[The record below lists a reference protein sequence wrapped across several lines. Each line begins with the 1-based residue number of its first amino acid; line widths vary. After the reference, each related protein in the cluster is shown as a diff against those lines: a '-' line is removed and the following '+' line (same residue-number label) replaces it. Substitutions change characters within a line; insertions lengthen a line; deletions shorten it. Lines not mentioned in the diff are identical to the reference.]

1 MIKKTEEKISKYGAD
16 SIKVLKGLE
25 AVRKRPGMY
34 IGDTDDGTGLHHMV
48 YEVVDNSIDEALAG
62 YCKNIKIEINKDGTL
77 SVFDDGRGIPVDIHK
92 GEKKSAA
99 EVIMTQLHAGGKFD
113 HGSYKISGGLHG
125 VGVSVVNALSQKLK
139 LTIYRDKK
147 EHYIEFKDGKALS
160 PLKVIGRAGA
170 GVDNIDVP
178 TAKKNNMIVMNTPG
192 GNSNATAE
200 HAFALIMSVLRKIPF
215 ANQTTHKAQ
224 WEKKNIKG
232 TELSKKTLG
241 IVGFGNVGVRLSY
254 LVKGFNMEI
263 LVSSKSLESRKK
275 DYPHVKNVSFDELIS
290 KSDIISFHC
299 KAAADGKPMI
309 TKEHYKK
316 IKPTAYI
323 INAARGN
330 IVDEKDLNEA
340 LNENLIAG
348 AAVDVFS
355 KEPAKEN
362 ILFNNPKVILTPHIA
377 ASTTEASIVVAE
389 MAANQISDF
398 LLKGTKINT
407 V

>member
-1 MIKKTEEKISKYGAD
+1 MP
-16 SIKVLKGLE
+16 KVLISDSMSSVAQKIFE
-25 AVRKRPGMY
+25 KNNIQFDVK
-34 IGDTDDGTGLHHMV
+34 TGLSEEEIIKIIPEYDGMV
-48 YEVVDNSIDEALAG
+48 VRSATKVT
-62 YCKNIKIEINKDGTL
+62 KNII
-77 SVFDDGRGIPVDIHK
+77 SVA
-92 GEKKSAA
+92 KK
-99 EVIMTQLHAGGKFD
+99 
-113 HGSYKISGGLHG
+113 
-125 VGVSVVNALSQKLK
+125 
-139 LTIYRDKK
+139 
-147 EHYIEFKDGKALS
+147 
-160 PLKVIGRAGA
+160 LKVIGRAGA

-200 HAFALIMSVLRKIPF
+200 HTFALIMSVLRKIPF

-241 IVGFGNVGVRLSY
+241 IVGFGNVGVRLSN

-299 KAAADGKPMI
+299 KTPADGKPMI

-377 ASTTEASIVVAE
+377 ASTTEASVVVAE

>member
-1 MIKKTEEKISKYGAD
+1 MP
-16 SIKVLKGLE
+16 KVLISDSMSNIAQKVFEKNNIQFDVKPGLSE
-25 AVRKRPGMY
+25 EEIIKIIPEYDGMVVRSATKV
-34 IGDTDDGTGLHHMV
+34 T
-48 YEVVDNSIDEALAG
+48 
-62 YCKNIKIEINKDGTL
+62 KNIIL
-77 SVFDDGRGIPVDIHK
+77 
-92 GEKKSAA
+92 AA
-99 EVIMTQLHAGGKFD
+99 K
-113 HGSYKISGGLHG
+113 
-125 VGVSVVNALSQKLK
+125 
-139 LTIYRDKK
+139 R
-147 EHYIEFKDGKALS
+147 
-160 PLKVIGRAGA
+160 LKVIGRAGA

-200 HAFALIMSVLRKIPF
+200 HAFALIMSALRKIPF

-241 IVGFGNVGVRLSY
+241 IVGFGNVGVRLSN

-275 DYPHVKNVSFDELIS
+275 DYPHVKSVGFDELIS

>member
-1 MIKKTEEKISKYGAD
+1 MP
-16 SIKVLKGLE
+16 KVLILDSMSNIAQKIFE
-25 AVRKRPGMY
+25 KNNIQFDVK
-34 IGDTDDGTGLHHMV
+34 TGLSEEEIIKIIPEYDGMV
-48 YEVVDNSIDEALAG
+48 VRSATKVT
-62 YCKNIKIEINKDGTL
+62 KNII
-77 SVFDDGRGIPVDIHK
+77 
-92 GEKKSAA
+92 SAA
-99 EVIMTQLHAGGKFD
+99 
-113 HGSYKISGGLHG
+113 
-125 VGVSVVNALSQKLK
+125 
-139 LTIYRDKK
+139 KK
-147 EHYIEFKDGKALS
+147 
-160 PLKVIGRAGA
+160 LKVIGRAGA

-200 HAFALIMSVLRKIPF
+200 HTFALIMSVLRKIPF
-215 ANQTTHKAQ
+215 ADQTTHKAQ

-232 TELSKKTLG
+232 TELSNKTLG
-241 IVGFGNVGVRLSY
+241 IVGFGNVGVRLSN
-254 LVKGFNMEI
+254 LVKGFNMKI

-377 ASTTEASIVVAE
+377 ASTTEASTVVAE
-389 MAANQISDF
+389 MVANQISDF
-398 LLKGTKINT
+398 LLKGTKVNT

>member
-1 MIKKTEEKISKYGAD
+1 MSNIAQKIFEKNNIQFDVK
-16 SIKVLKGLE
+16 
-25 AVRKRPGMY
+25 
-34 IGDTDDGTGLHHMV
+34 TGLSEEEIIKIIPEYDGMV
-48 YEVVDNSIDEALAG
+48 VRSATKVT
-62 YCKNIKIEINKDGTL
+62 KNII
-77 SVFDDGRGIPVDIHK
+77 
-92 GEKKSAA
+92 SAA
-99 EVIMTQLHAGGKFD
+99 
-113 HGSYKISGGLHG
+113 
-125 VGVSVVNALSQKLK
+125 
-139 LTIYRDKK
+139 KK
-147 EHYIEFKDGKALS
+147 
-160 PLKVIGRAGA
+160 LKVIGRAGA

-362 ILFNNPKVILTPHIA
+362 ILFNNSKVILTPHIA

-398 LLKGTKINT
+398 LLKGTKNNT

>member
-1 MIKKTEEKISKYGAD
+1 MPKVLISDSMSNVAQKIFEKNKISVDVK
-16 SIKVLKGLE
+16 
-25 AVRKRPGMY
+25 
-34 IGDTDDGTGLHHMV
+34 TGLSEEEIIKIIPEYDGMV
-48 YEVVDNSIDEALAG
+48 VRSATKVT
-62 YCKNIKIEINKDGTL
+62 KNIIL
-77 SVFDDGRGIPVDIHK
+77 AA
-92 GEKKSAA
+92 KK
-99 EVIMTQLHAGGKFD
+99 
-113 HGSYKISGGLHG
+113 
-125 VGVSVVNALSQKLK
+125 
-139 LTIYRDKK
+139 
-147 EHYIEFKDGKALS
+147 
-160 PLKVIGRAGA
+160 LKVIGRAGA

-178 TAKKNNMIVMNTPG
+178 VAKENNMIVVNTPG
-192 GNSNATAE
+192 GNANATAE

-215 ANQTTHKAQ
+215 ANETTHKGQ

-254 LVKGFNMEI
+254 LVKGFEMKI
-263 LVSSKSLESRKK
+263 LVNSKSLESRKK
-275 DYPHVKNVSFDELIS
+275 DFPHVNNVNFDELIS
-290 KSDIISFHC
+290 NSDIISFHC
-299 KAAADGKPMI
+299 KAAVDGKPLI

-316 IKPTAYI
+316 MKPTTYI

-330 IVDEKDLNEA
+330 IVDEKDLSDA

-389 MAANQISDF
+389 MVANQISDF
-398 LLKGTKINT
+398 LLDGIKINT